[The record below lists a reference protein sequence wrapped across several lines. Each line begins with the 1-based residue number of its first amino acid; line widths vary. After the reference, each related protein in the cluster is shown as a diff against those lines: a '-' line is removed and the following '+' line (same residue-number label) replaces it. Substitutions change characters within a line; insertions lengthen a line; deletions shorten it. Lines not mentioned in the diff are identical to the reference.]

1 MGKKRVVSK
10 EEEEELEE
18 NLKRAKKPLQVRDG
32 ILSRTEFLRQVFQ
45 GELETYN
52 IDWLAAESNPF
63 PVCQLSEFLSSPS
76 YSLSELEDQL
86 TKLELKTKKN
96 DLYQFSQRS

>member
-1 MGKKRVVSK
+1 MSFDK
-10 EEEEELEE
+10 LT
-18 NLKRAKKPLQVRDG
+18 LK
-32 ILSRTEFLRQVFQ
+32 

-52 IDWLAAESNPF
+52 IDWLAAESKPF

-86 TKLELKTKKN
+86 SKLELKTKKN
-96 DLYQFSQRS
+96 DLYQFSQR